1 MDHRIVAVETGNM
14 LGKGF
19 LIGGLVPWFLWTR
32 KHSLV
37 YICGAGQTQIGS
49 VLFKEIRRAVQ
60 NCPFWKAGLLPM
72 TISPGIKS
80 SPATA
85 TIRPGW
91 GALGFS
97 TSTIERASGHHARHM
112 LVIVDEASGVP
123 DESWQ
128 AIDSLG
134 FSKMLVAGNPIRSDG
149 KFATLCDQGD
159 RDALEQ
165 RPPHLACRHFNVPST
180 ASPHADLDRSPWGM
194 ADKTWLESF
203 EVALFRRVWA
213 QRGGFLL
220 SADLGKIVVRKRTI
234 RQPLKKEPP
243 VLIMQDA
250 LPLFKSFLKPVSLKQ
265 RARQLVLRCVIA
277 FLMHLGKMSASRV
290 AGAVRTD
297 ARHRAQVSRFL
308 GRRYWRRCDLLGQ
321 LRAQL
326 LEMEARQGTFVFDID
341 QTYCSQQGKLTENTI
356 IRGEK
361 TKRPKKNKKKQKKY
375 AQRSSHCFVM
385 GLLITPS
392 GMRLPF
398 SVSYYTEAY
407 CKAKKI
413 AYRKQT
419 ELAAQLIR
427 QLPLPPEARV
437 VVLGDTAFDA
447 KAIRTAC
454 EERKFSWIVPINP
467 ERVLAGEK
475 PRPKVSSLSEDLTA
489 DQMVCLKVHPGKGKY
504 VDYRRISRYRI
515 GPKFKPRTYYV
526 HEESRDVHSV
536 GKVRLFFSTTKAP
549 AQGHRV
555 EVQKTLMTNDAKLIL
570 RDVIELYQ
578 LRWQIELFFKEL
590 KSTLGLHHYR
600 FKKFEKAETWV
611 TLCLVTFVYLEW
623 IRAHKLKQ
631 KALKKK
637 EREWWQTQRTY
648 GLALAVRQEA
658 EQRELKLLAEKM
670 ETPTGR
676 KVLAK
681 QLRQSHPKEY
691 RAAI

>member
-1 MDHRIVAVETGNM
+1 M
-14 LGKGF
+14 
-19 LIGGLVPWFLWTR
+19 
-32 KHSLV
+32 
-37 YICGAGQTQIGS
+37 
-49 VLFKEIRRAVQ
+49 
-60 NCPFWKAGLLPM
+60 
-72 TISPGIKS
+72 
-80 SPATA
+80 
-85 TIRPGW
+85 
-91 GALGFS
+91 
-97 TSTIERASGHHARHM
+97 
-112 LVIVDEASGVP
+112 
-123 DESWQ
+123 
-128 AIDSLG
+128 
-134 FSKMLVAGNPIRSDG
+134 
-149 KFATLCDQGD
+149 
-159 RDALEQ
+159 
-165 RPPHLACRHFNVPST
+165 
-180 ASPHADLDRSPWGM
+180 
-194 ADKTWLESF
+194 
-203 EVALFRRVWA
+203 
-213 QRGGFLL
+213 
-220 SADLGKIVVRKRTI
+220 
-234 RQPLKKEPP
+234 
-243 VLIMQDA
+243 LIMQDA

-265 RARQLVLRCVIA
+265 QARQLVLRCVIA

-361 TKRPKKNKKKQKKY
+361 TKRPKKSKKKQKKY

-555 EVQKTLMTNDAKLIL
+555 EVQKTLMTNDAKLTL

-590 KSTLGLHHYR
+590 EIYTWFASLPLQGVREGGNLGHALPGDVRLFGVDSSAQIETESAEEEREGVVANSANLRIGPGRASGSRTARTEATGGEDGDTHRAKSACQAAPAVTSQGVPRGDLIGGSQ
-600 FKKFEKAETWV
+600 KAQLQKVFPSSSCRRSIFV
-611 TLCLVTFVYLEW
+611 TAPFPCL
-623 IRAHKLKQ
+623 AHKLGVVHGETFCSRSSRTPRMIAARSGCDSSRFSISPRADRGSPARQKQ
-631 KALKKK
+631 DAALSLL
-637 EREWWQTQRTY
+637 RT
-648 GLALAVRQEA
+648 ARSASPISS
-658 EQRELKLLAEKM
+658 K
-670 ETPTGR
+670 
-676 KVLAK
+676 
-681 QLRQSHPKEY
+681 S
-691 RAAI
+691 AARTSSR

>member
-1 MDHRIVAVETGNM
+1 MITRVPPGTWETLPLPSSQAAGDTAYQ
-14 LGKGF
+14 LQIDPRLRVRGR
-19 LIGGLVPWFLWTR
+19 GGTNHGRNDGIAKRR
-32 KHSLV
+32 KRSAAKWA
-37 YICGAGQTQIGS
+37 AGS
-49 VLFKEIRRAVQ
+49 R
-60 NCPFWKAGLLPM
+60 
-72 TISPGIKS
+72 
-80 SPATA
+80 
-85 TIRPGW
+85 
-91 GALGFS
+91 S
-97 TSTIERASGHHARHM
+97 TSEYRGSG
-112 LVIVDEASGVP
+112 GT
-123 DESWQ
+123 
-128 AIDSLG
+128 
-134 FSKMLVAGNPIRSDG
+134 NPRNPVKGILKLRFFDVCG
-149 KFATLCDQGD
+149 LK
-159 RDALEQ
+159 
-165 RPPHLACRHFNVPST
+165 
-180 ASPHADLDRSPWGM
+180 
-194 ADKTWLESF
+194 
-203 EVALFRRVWA
+203 
-213 QRGGFLL
+213 GGFLL

-413 AYRKQT
+413 AHRKQT

-447 KAIRTAC
+447 EAIHTAC
-454 EERKFSWIVPINP
+454 KERKFSWIVPINP

-504 VDYRRISRYRI
+504 VD
-515 GPKFKPRTYYV
+515 
-526 HEESRDVHSV
+526 
-536 GKVRLFFSTTKAP
+536 
-549 AQGHRV
+549 
-555 EVQKTLMTNDAKLIL
+555 
-570 RDVIELYQ
+570 
-578 LRWQIELFFKEL
+578 
-590 KSTLGLHHYR
+590 
-600 FKKFEKAETWV
+600 
-611 TLCLVTFVYLEW
+611 
-623 IRAHKLKQ
+623 
-631 KALKKK
+631 
-637 EREWWQTQRTY
+637 
-648 GLALAVRQEA
+648 
-658 EQRELKLLAEKM
+658 
-670 ETPTGR
+670 
-676 KVLAK
+676 
-681 QLRQSHPKEY
+681 
-691 RAAI
+691 

>member
-1 MDHRIVAVETGNM
+1 MMTITVAQERFVEVAYPKALKAAHKAFRSWHERKRQDSIQESVAKLWDEWICLVNRGRNPEPLLNGLIKYAILWVKYDRRLSGRSRNIDVTDYRSGMKQQELN
-14 LGKGF
+14 GKGE
-19 LIGGLVPWFLWTR
+19 
-32 KHSLV
+32 
-37 YICGAGQTQIGS
+37 A
-49 VLFKEIRRAVQ
+49 
-60 NCPFWKAGLLPM
+60 CP
-72 TISPGIKS
+72 T
-80 SPATA
+80 
-85 TIRPGW
+85 
-91 GALGFS
+91 
-97 TSTIERASGHHARHM
+97 
-112 LVIVDEASGVP
+112 D
-123 DESWQ
+123 
-128 AIDSLG
+128 
-134 FSKMLVAGNPIRSDG
+134 RSDKMNG
-149 KFATLCDQGD
+149 WIDWTVKAKADDPALLAS
-159 RDALEQ
+159 ALEEVG
-165 RPPHLACRHFNVPST
+165 LS
-180 ASPHADLDRSPWGM
+180 
-194 ADKTWLESF
+194 LE
-203 EVALFRRVWA
+203 VLKLLLFRRVWA

-427 QLPLPPEARV
+427 QLPLPPEAHV

>member
-1 MDHRIVAVETGNM
+1 M
-14 LGKGF
+14 
-19 LIGGLVPWFLWTR
+19 
-32 KHSLV
+32 
-37 YICGAGQTQIGS
+37 
-49 VLFKEIRRAVQ
+49 
-60 NCPFWKAGLLPM
+60 
-72 TISPGIKS
+72 
-80 SPATA
+80 
-85 TIRPGW
+85 
-91 GALGFS
+91 
-97 TSTIERASGHHARHM
+97 
-112 LVIVDEASGVP
+112 
-123 DESWQ
+123 
-128 AIDSLG
+128 
-134 FSKMLVAGNPIRSDG
+134 
-149 KFATLCDQGD
+149 
-159 RDALEQ
+159 
-165 RPPHLACRHFNVPST
+165 
-180 ASPHADLDRSPWGM
+180 
-194 ADKTWLESF
+194 
-203 EVALFRRVWA
+203 
-213 QRGGFLL
+213 
-220 SADLGKIVVRKRTI
+220 
-234 RQPLKKEPP
+234 
-243 VLIMQDA
+243 LIMQDA
-250 LPLFKSFLKPVSLKQ
+250 LPLFKSFFKPVSLKL
-265 RARQLVLRCVIA
+265 RSRQLVLRCVIA
-277 FLMHLGKMSASRV
+277 FLMHLGKMSASRA

-308 GRRYWRRCDLLGQ
+308 ERRYWRRCDLLGP

-341 QTYCSQQGKLTENTI
+341 QTYCGQQGKLTQNTI
-356 IRGEK
+356 IRSEK
-361 TKRPKKNKKKQKKY
+361 TKRPKKSKSKSKNKQKKH

-392 GMRLPF
+392 GIRLPF

-413 AYRKQT
+413 VHRKQT

-427 QLPLPPEARV
+427 QLPLPPEATV

-447 KAIRTAC
+447 EAIRTAC

-475 PRPKVSSLSEDLTA
+475 PRPKVSSLSQNLTA
-489 DQMVCLKVHPGKGKY
+489 DQMVRLEVHPGKGKY

-515 GPKFKPRTYYV
+515 GPKSKPRTYYV

-549 AQGHRV
+549 APGHRV
-555 EVQKTLMTNDAKLIL
+555 DVQKILMTNDEKSTL

-600 FKKFEKAETWV
+600 FKSFEKAETWV

-623 IRAHKLKQ
+623 IRARKLKQ
-631 KALKKK
+631 KSLKKK
-637 EREWWQTQRTY
+637 ERQWWSAQRTY

-658 EQRELKLLAEKM
+658 EQRELKLLAEKL

-681 QLRQSHPKEY
+681 QFRQSHPKEY
-691 RAAI
+691 RAVI